1 MIKELIEL
9 TQQEIKKHI
18 ENEDYYGTEEDID
31 ISNSIYENALDLK
44 IINDDWGYDRLKY
57 DCIHRYGDLL
67 EEMKNKEKEFKDKWL
82 KDNKIQLKEMCV
94 RKTEF
99 KKVGVG
105 FEKLVGYAFINPK
118 YTWNGWLV
126 PFVLEDDIESFV
138 KNFNKLSMV
147 KEKQEGSMWLKN
159 DVLHFCYSSFAD
171 EEDEVEKIE
180 LETITITNGTDGDCD
195 VFVYNVGLGL
205 VWDKIT
211 H

>member
-1 MIKELIEL
+1 
-9 TQQEIKKHI
+9 
-18 ENEDYYGTEEDID
+18 
-31 ISNSIYENALDLK
+31 
-44 IINDDWGYDRLKY
+44 
-57 DCIHRYGDLL
+57 
-67 EEMKNKEKEFKDKWL
+67 
-82 KDNKIQLKEMCV
+82 
-94 RKTEF
+94 
-99 KKVGVG
+99 
-105 FEKLVGYAFINPK
+105 
-118 YTWNGWLV
+118 
-126 PFVLEDDIESFV
+126 
-138 KNFNKLSMV
+138 MV